1 MSQSTS
7 SSVRSN
13 NSHLKLSAI
22 LAPIVAANARRAA
35 LESPKPAAAK
45 RHYDNIRPLTAA
57 DSSVFVAPY
66 DVN

>member
-45 RHYDNIRPLTAA
+45 RHYDNIRP
-57 DSSVFVAPY
+57 
-66 DVN
+66 